1 MSKYEK
7 IIEAYPELLELSNRD
22 RDAVFKCRDDSD
34 GFGDYVEFWNY
45 DKPLPDGLVVG
56 KPK

>member
-1 MSKYEK
+1 MSKYEQ

-22 RDAVFKCRDDSD
+22 RDAVLKCRDDSD

-45 DKPLPDGLVVG
+45 DKPLPAGLKVG
-56 KPK
+56 KN

>member
-45 DKPLPDGLVVG
+45 DKPLPDGLMVG
-56 KPK
+56 KN